1 MTDKRK
7 AARAEARQRRTA
19 GDDEARQKVE
29 AARCRVA
36 SALKSARA
44 VLADSTFIGV
54 LRSHGI
60 KDVPRFLMT
69 RAEKGHGITSEL
81 ELDSRREKLDDGF
94 LDFVI
99 AWTFFFPLFASP
111 AIADYLDSTWPGFTL
126 ELKDAFI
133 SAMVD
138 GSFPG

>member
-19 GDDEARQKVE
+19 GDDEARQKAE

-69 RAEKGHGITSEL
+69 RAEKDHGITS
-81 ELDSRREKLDDGF
+81 ELDSRREKLGDGF

-99 AWTFFFPLFASP
+99 AWKFFFPLFASP
-111 AIADYLDSTWPGFTL
+111 AIAAYLDSTWPGFTL

>member
-19 GDDEARQKVE
+19 GDDEARQKAE

-54 LRSHGI
+54 LRSQGI
-60 KDVPRFLMT
+60 KDVPRLLMT

-81 ELDSRREKLDDGF
+81 ESRREKLGDGF

-111 AIADYLDSTWPGFTL
+111 AIAAYLDSTWPGFTS

-133 SAMVD
+133 SAMVE